1 VLAIQQSGA
10 DVLLAVTVQPRAW
23 RNAVVGMHG
32 NALKLQLTAPPR
44 EGAANYACLRFLASL
59 LGCSRARLSI
69 VKGGKTRQK
78 LLRIANCSAAEVRVR
93 LEDVL
98 GEDKSG

>member
-1 VLAIQQSGA
+1 VLAIQQRGA
-10 DVLLAVTVQPRAW
+10 DVLLAVTVQPRAS

-32 NALKLQLTAPPR
+32 HALKLQLTAPPH
-44 EGAANYACLRFLASL
+44 EGAANDACLRFLASL

-78 LLRIANCSAAEVRVR
+78 LLRIANCSAAEVRAR

-98 GEDKSG
+98 GEDKAG